1 MRRVIRVSAASI
13 AAVFALTG
21 CSAFLDGFAAGLSEA
36 TTTATPT
43 QSESSSPDGGNRGD
57 VESFYA
63 QGVTWDACWG
73 QFECAEIEA
82 PLDWENPSA
91 GEVTLSMIRSKVNR
105 PLGSLLVNPGGPG
118 GSGVDYVVNAFTFL
132 GTEKLRDSYSI
143 VGFDPRGVG
152 ESSAVTC
159 SDRKLK
165 DELLYAQS
173 PHEYGSAADLARAE
187 DLITQFA
194 QNCAASSGEILPYV
208 DTVSAARDLDLMRHL
223 LGDEQLNYLGFSY
236 GTKLGATYAALYP
249 DRVGRMVLDGAID
262 PRVSEEEQLIA
273 QAAGFELAF
282 TNYVKNCLARSD
294 CPLTGTVDQAL
305 TQVANLL
312 SRLETETIRTDLG
325 RPLTLSGGFTGI
337 IAALYSTANWQ
348 YLTQGLTEAFEG
360 DGTTLLFLADFYNDR
375 SQSGSYES
383 NLIEAN
389 IAINCADGRFS
400 RDAAV
405 VEQTNAALIEAAPL
419 FGRYFQNPQVSCSGW
434 VEPRQVPMLD
444 YSLGLANPIL
454 VLGTTGDPATPYQQA
469 VALAELMS
477 GATLI
482 TYQGDGHTVY
492 AGLSDCVD
500 KLVDDY
506 FIGGKVPAAN
516 AVCSS

>member
-1 MRRVIRVSAASI
+1 ML
-13 AAVFALTG
+13 LTG
-21 CSAFLDGFAAGLSEA
+21 CSAFLEGFAEGLAEA
-36 TTTATPT
+36 TSSAS
-43 QSESSSPDGGNRGD
+43 QSPSSSSTSQGSDLGELGD
-57 VESFYA
+57 FYS
-63 QGVTWDACWG
+63 QGVTWNACWG
-73 QFECAEIEA
+73 EFECAEIVA
-82 PLDWENPSA
+82 PLDWENPTA
-91 GEVTLSMIRSKVNR
+91 GEVTLSMIRSKVNQ
-105 PLGSLLVNPGGPG
+105 PLGSLLINPGGPG

-132 GTEKLRDSYSI
+132 GTEELRGSYSI

-152 ESSAVTC
+152 ESSAVQC

-173 PHEYGSAADLARAE
+173 PHEYGSADDLARSE

-194 QNCAASSGEILPYV
+194 QDCAASSGEILPFV
-208 DTVSAARDLDLMRHL
+208 DTVSAAHDLDLMRHL

-282 TNYVKNCLARSD
+282 TNYVTDCLSRSD
-294 CPLTGTVDQAL
+294 CPLSGSVDQAL
-305 TQVANLL
+305 GQVAQLL
-312 SRLETETIRTDLG
+312 RQLETDTLGTDLG

-348 YLTQGLTEAFEG
+348 YLTQGLTEAFDG

-400 RDAAV
+400 RDPAV
-405 VEQTNAALIEAAPL
+405 VEQTNAALIDAAPL

-434 VEPRQVPMLD
+434 VEPRAVPTLD
-444 YSLGLANPIL
+444 YSLELGNPIL

-492 AGLSDCVD
+492 AGISDCVD
-500 KLVDDY
+500 ELVDAYLIDGE
-506 FIGGKVPAAN
+506 IPAGDS
-516 AVCSS
+516 VCSS